1 MYIKMDLSSAT
12 DTGKTVPDEVSRS
25 SQYIGRSNT
34 SWENYFT
41 GDLDDFRLYGSAL
54 STTDIAAIYAEA
66 SAGIYYQAQAL
77 NNPTGFSATGLPAG
91 LSIDPTTGAI
101 TGHTTAVGDHNITL
115 TASNLSG
122 ASPSK
127 TITITVAAQKPL
139 LTTVEFS
146 PKNTQGVSLWLDA
159 SDANTIST
167 GVSTNVS
174 TWTNKI
180 DPDVKMHGATA
191 QPDTGGSINGL
202 NAINFVGVA
211 NSYHEGMYARK
222 NTSTAWSPAGTNGA
236 PSGTYD
242 DLIIAFVLKLN
253 GNGFTSN
260 FDTFNLGFGKHF
272 FGANNQGIYWQYP
285 TNNVANLY
293 LNLGTSSNVL
303 IFKHSVTE
311 NIRQVWLNGTSAGST
326 SASISAPT
334 ISGEFRFPCYDKS
347 GGDYYNLTLGEMI
360 VIKGTLTNNALQ
372 EIEGYLGSK
381 WNLTDSLP
389 NNHPYKSSSPIQ
401 PKIVTSAV
409 GSNSATAT
417 ATLLETGGTDTTLEV
432 FYGTAD
438 KGETVIGWDS
448 NSSLPD
454 AQNPGDIALGM
465 TGLSAST
472 SYTYRV
478 RASNSAGSVWSD
490 AISFSTGAQ
499 LQPPAISASDAS
511 NVAGT
516 AATTNG
522 NLLSFDGSTQP
533 TVTLYY
539 DTEANTTSGRAD
551 PFIPF
556 SLSNT
561 LKIWMDAEDA
571 NSFQLSGSNITKWY
585 NKAGNGYIFDQK
597 TGDPSRTVV
606 NGKNVVNFDG
616 NDQLW
621 TNDAFLASNYTVL
634 SVSRLTGGQ
643 NARLITSKDNNWL
656 IGYWSGRVDTFFFN
670 GWLNRGGTY
679 NADTNWHLHAVT
691 MNNSDQGNT
700 WVDFVQ
706 TTTNGNGADDT
717 SYEPSKISFGANGN
731 LSEASKGEI
740 AELLVFDSVLPTS
753 DRQKI
758 EGYLAHKWGLT
769 NSIPDVHPYKTSS
782 PDSQVPATAVSLGQ
796 KPLGTF
802 TGALNSLQAGTTYK
816 YRFAATNPGGT
827 AVSAVKTFTTL
838 GLPKI
843 EIPGA
848 TGITKTSA
856 TLNAKLTF
864 TNGNDSNVTFY
875 WGDNNGSNNGNHNQW
890 DNPLASST
898 NQGVGVVG
906 QSISG
911 LTTGTTYY
919 YTAKAV
925 NAQGT
930 AWGTVKTFVPANT
943 AINKYSIPDLALW
956 LDATDLDGNGAA
968 DSVAN
973 GSALPSWTDKSVTPK
988 TVNQTSST
996 EQPVVISNAIGSKS
1010 VVRFD
1015 GNGDVLNVSSI
1026 RTAAGAYSIYAITQ
1040 RISESGDTNG
1050 HLASEPTWALIPS
1063 ATADSFSA
1071 QVAKNSASS
1080 GASLTNIKLGK
1091 SGSSTSNDYGGDL
1104 AELLIF
1110 SRQLS
1115 SSEEQKVE
1123 GYLAHKWGVANT
1135 LDSNHSYKDVPP
1147 IFNNKP
1153 LIRDLSEISNSS
1165 INNISGM
1172 EVWFDASDLDADG
1185 LTDSAVSGD
1194 ITTWKDKSGN
1204 GYNASTTAGS
1214 PALSTNGGPGGGRV
1228 VQFRSGTAN
1237 STTGDEEMSISGSF
1251 TVRDHFYVV
1260 RSPSATWSDYG
1271 GIIGGGGSR
1280 HSNFIVERNQV
1291 YFHNNQ
1297 YPSKVW
1303 KNGTSIT
1310 SSNFSLSTINSYMI
1324 LRIVVDGNNL
1334 GPHSNWKIGDDD
1346 WLEYG
1351 HGPGRSSLFL
1361 LRIIQC
1367 RCGFSRRI
1375 HGSQVGAYFRFT
1387 QWSQLQEL
1395 HQLA

>member
-1 MYIKMDLSSAT
+1 MIS
-12 DTGKTVPDEVSRS
+12 
-25 SQYIGRSNT
+25 
-34 SWENYFT
+34 
-41 GDLDDFRLYGSAL
+41 GSIIVAL
-54 STTDIAAIYAEA
+54 SAGDVSNIYAEL
-66 SAGIYYQAQAL
+66 SAGIHYQAQAL

-272 FGANNQGIYWQYP
+272 FGANNQGIWWQYP

-417 ATLLETGGTDTTLEV
+417 ATLLETGGADTIFEV

-454 AQNPGDIALGM
+454 AQNPGNIELGM
-465 TGLSAST
+465 SGLTAST
-472 SYTYRV
+472 SYVYRI
-478 RASNSAGSVWSD
+478 RASNSAGSTWSD
-490 AISFSTGAQ
+490 NVSFTTGAT
-499 LQPPAISASDAS
+499 PNTPALSVSTPT
-511 NVAGT
+511 VVGT
-516 AATTNG
+516 STATAKG
-522 NLLSFDGSTQP
+522 NLLSFDGTTNP
-533 TVTLYY
+533 NVTLYY
-539 DTEANTTSGRAD
+539 G
-551 PFIPF
+551 
-556 SLSNT
+556 
-561 LKIWMDAEDA
+561 
-571 NSFQLSGSNITKWY
+571 
-585 NKAGNGYIFDQK
+585 
-597 TGDPSRTVV
+597 PS
-606 NGKNVVNFDG
+606 DG
-616 NDQLW
+616 NQTAENW
-621 TNDAFLASNYTVL
+621 SSN
-634 SVSRLTGGQ
+634 
-643 NARLITSKDNNWL
+643 A
-656 IGYWSGRVDTFFFN
+656 
-670 GWLNRGGTY
+670 
-679 NADTNWHLHAVT
+679 
-691 MNNSDQGNT
+691 
-700 WVDFVQ
+700 
-706 TTTNGNGADDT
+706 
-717 SYEPSKISFGANGN
+717 N
-731 LSEASKGEI
+731 LSTKPVGS
-740 AELLVFDSVLPTS
+740 LNHNLTS
-753 DRQKI
+753 
-758 EGYLAHKWGLT
+758 LT
-769 NSIPDVHPYKTSS
+769 
-782 PDSQVPATAVSLGQ
+782 
-796 KPLGTF
+796 
-802 TGALNSLQAGTTYK
+802 AGTTYF
-816 YRFAATNPGGT
+816 YRYFATVTISGT
-827 AVSAVKTFTTL
+827 AYSSFSDLGSFTTL
-838 GLPKI
+838 GLPQI
-843 EIPGA
+843 ETPGA
-848 TGITKTSA
+848 TEITKTSA

-911 LTTGTTYY
+911 LSTGTTYY

-930 AWGTVKTFVPANT
+930 AWATVKTFVPANT

-956 LDATDLDGNGAA
+956 LDATDLDGNDAA

-996 EQPVVISNAIGSKS
+996 EQPVVISNAIG
-1010 VVRFD
+1010 
-1015 GNGDVLNVSSI
+1015 
-1026 RTAAGAYSIYAITQ
+1026 
-1040 RISESGDTNG
+1040 
-1050 HLASEPTWALIPS
+1050 
-1063 ATADSFSA
+1063 
-1071 QVAKNSASS
+1071 
-1080 GASLTNIKLGK
+1080 
-1091 SGSSTSNDYGGDL
+1091 
-1104 AELLIF
+1104 
-1110 SRQLS
+1110 RQ
-1115 SSEEQKVE
+1115 
-1123 GYLAHKWGVANT
+1123 
-1135 LDSNHSYKDVPP
+1135 
-1147 IFNNKP
+1147 I
-1153 LIRDLSEISNSS
+1153 
-1165 INNISGM
+1165 
-1172 EVWFDASDLDADG
+1172 
-1185 LTDSAVSGD
+1185 
-1194 ITTWKDKSGN
+1194 
-1204 GYNASTTAGS
+1204 
-1214 PALSTNGGPGGGRV
+1214 
-1228 VQFRSGTAN
+1228 
-1237 STTGDEEMSISGSF
+1237 
-1251 TVRDHFYVV
+1251 
-1260 RSPSATWSDYG
+1260 RSP
-1271 GIIGGGGSR
+1271 
-1280 HSNFIVERNQV
+1280 F
-1291 YFHNNQ
+1291 
-1297 YPSKVW
+1297 
-1303 KNGTSIT
+1303 
-1310 SSNFSLSTINSYMI
+1310 
-1324 LRIVVDGNNL
+1324 
-1334 GPHSNWKIGDDD
+1334 
-1346 WLEYG
+1346 
-1351 HGPGRSSLFL
+1351 
-1361 LRIIQC
+1361 
-1367 RCGFSRRI
+1367 
-1375 HGSQVGAYFRFT
+1375 
-1387 QWSQLQEL
+1387 
-1395 HQLA
+1395 